1 MSWQEDY
8 RRKVVSLEEAA
19 RQVRSGDHVGI
30 GLGIGA
36 CSPDMIDAVL
46 NRWEELRGVS
56 MNDSVPVRPSRLYDL
71 DFMLQLDGHINYN
84 PSFGMPL
91 TRRINES
98 RLTDFYPE
106 QSHDL
111 GDRYAKWSD
120 VYLCMITPPNKS
132 GYVNLGLTNFYSME
146 TIRAGRA
153 SGKLRVAIGEV
164 NVNMPVI
171 FGNNWLHVSEFDF
184 FVEHPTKI
192 PALNRA
198 APGER
203 EKIVGRHVLKLI
215 KDGDTIQMGIGAIPE
230 AVVAGLE
237 GKHGLG
243 IHTEMFPI
251 GLPQLIEKG
260 IVTNEHKPFH
270 KGVTTA
276 TFCIGDQGMYDY
288 VNENPTCEFHPCY
301 YTNNPAFIAQHPNVV
316 AMNMGLLID
325 LSGQICSE
333 GIGHRMISGTGGQ
346 LDFQIGA
353 YHSKGGRAIT
363 LMSASRTT
371 KDGNLLSS
379 IVPELPL
386 GSPVTVPRHYADY
399 VVTEFGIARLRYKSR
414 RQRAEALINIA
425 HPDLREDL
433 RAALRKNFFMPERT
447 EQLRKAN

>member
-1 MSWQEDY
+1 
-8 RRKVVSLEEAA
+8 
-19 RQVRSGDHVGI
+19 
-30 GLGIGA
+30 
-36 CSPDMIDAVL
+36 
-46 NRWEELRGVS
+46 
-56 MNDSVPVRPSRLYDL
+56 
-71 DFMLQLDGHINYN
+71 
-84 PSFGMPL
+84 MPL

-98 RLTDFYPE
+98 RFTDFYPE

-120 VYLCMITPPNKS
+120 VYTCMVTPPNAS
-132 GYVNLGLTNFYSME
+132 GYVNLGLTNFYSMQA
-146 TIRAGRA
+146 IREGRA

-164 NVNMPVI
+164 NQNMPII
-171 FGNNWLHVSEFDF
+171 FGNNWLHVSEFDC
-184 FVEHPTKI
+184 FVENSTKI

-198 APGER
+198 TPGER
-203 EKIVGRHVLKLI
+203 EKTLGRYALELI
-215 KDGDTIQMGIGAIPE
+215 NDGDTIQMGIGGIPE

-237 GKHGLG
+237 GKRDLG
-243 IHTEMFPI
+243 VHTEMFPI

-260 IVTNEHKPFH
+260 IVTNDKKPFH
-270 KGVTTA
+270 RGVTTA

-288 VNENPTCEFHPCY
+288 VNENPTCEFHPCS
-301 YTNNPAFIAQHPNVV
+301 YTNNPAFVAQHPSVV
-316 AMNMGLLID
+316 AINMGLLID

-333 GIGHRMISGTGGQ
+333 GIGHRMVSGTGGQ

-363 LMSASRTT
+363 LMSSSRTS
-371 KDGNLLSS
+371 KDGQLISS

-399 VVTEFGIARLRYKSR
+399 VVTEYGIAHLRYKSR

-433 RAALRKNFFMPERT
+433 RASMRKNFFM
-447 EQLRKAN
+447 QVGN